1 MPSSELCHRDS
12 SLKKNIMKQKFMV
25 AISLFSLI
33 VLTGCYKD
41 VTSPGQ
47 DPNAPPQ
54 DVSFS
59 GDLQPI
65 FDANCTTSGC
75 HDEKPSHNPSLVA
88 GKSYNALMTG
98 GYVNTAVPNSSVL
111 YNEVKSGT
119 MPPTGALKQSQ
130 MQMIL
135 DWIRNGAPN
144 N

>member
-1 MPSSELCHRDS
+1 MRSSEHYHRDS
-12 SLKKNIMKQKFMV
+12 SLKKAFMKQKFLI
-25 AISLFSLI
+25 AISLLFVI
-33 VLTGCYKD
+33 GLTGCYKD

-75 HDEKPSHNPSLVA
+75 HDDKPSHNPSLVA
-88 GKSYNALMTG
+88 GRSYNALMSG

-111 YNEVKSGT
+111 YNEVKSGA
-119 MPPTGALKQSQ
+119 MPPTGAL
-130 MQMIL
+130 
-135 DWIRNGAPN
+135 
-144 N
+144 

>member
-1 MPSSELCHRDS
+1 MPSSELFHRDS
-12 SLKKNIMKQKFMV
+12 SLKKVTMKQKFLV
-25 AISLFSLI
+25 AISLLSLI
-33 VLTGCYKD
+33 GLGGCYKD
-41 VTSPGQ
+41 VLSPGQ

-54 DVSFS
+54 EVSFS

-88 GKSYNALMTG
+88 GKSYNALMSG

-111 YNEVKSGT
+111 YNEVKSGA

-130 MQMIL
+130 IQMIL